1 MKRNW
6 GKIAKASLPI
16 LGGAVFLLAVWAV
29 CYVVISNEYLL
40 ASPWESLK
48 AAVSLLGN
56 GGFYKAFFAT
66 LLRAGA
72 AFFLSLAAALPLAV
86 LAFIYPSFGRFLAPM
101 IACFRALPTLAVLL
115 ILLVFLGGNGAAVA
129 VGVTALFPMLYTA
142 FLTALTG
149 VDGKLKEL
157 CLAYEV
163 PLWKQVKGLYLPHAL
178 PKAVSECGAAAS
190 FSLKITVSAE
200 ILAVTFQSVGG
211 WMQEAR
217 LSAELATL
225 TALTL
230 LVCLVGIAVESGF
243 CALSRA
249 LERRFL

>member
-1 MKRNW
+1 MKRKW
-6 GKIAKASLPI
+6 LKTAKASIPT
-16 LGGAVFLLAVWAV
+16 LGGVVFLLALWAV
-29 CYVVISNEYLL
+29 CYALVGNEYLL

-48 AAVSLLGN
+48 AAFLLLGN
-56 GGFYKAFFAT
+56 GGFYQAFFAT

-72 AFFLSLAAALPLAV
+72 AFSISFAAALPLAV
-86 LAFIYPSFGRFLAPM
+86 LAFAYPVFGRFFTPL
-101 IACFRALPTLAVLL
+101 IACLRSLPTLAVLL

-142 FLTALTG
+142 FLTALIG

-157 CLAYEV
+157 CRAYEV
-163 PLWKQVKGLYLPHAL
+163 PLWKQVKGLYLPYAL
-178 PKAVSECGAAAS
+178 SKAISACGAAFS

-200 ILAVTFQSVGG
+200 ILAFTFQSVGG

-230 LVCLVGIAVESGF
+230 LVCLVGIVVESGF
-243 CALSRA
+243 CALSRV

>member
-6 GKIAKASLPI
+6 AKIAKASLPT
-16 LGGAVFLLAVWAV
+16 LGGVVFLLAVWAV
-29 CYVVISNEYLL
+29 CYAVIGNEYLL

-48 AAVSLLGN
+48 AALSLLGK
-56 GGFYKAFFAT
+56 GGFYIAFFAT
-66 LLRAGA
+66 LLRAFA
-72 AFFLSLAAALPLAV
+72 AFFLSFLAALPLA
-86 LAFIYPSFGRFLAPM
+86 AFAFAFPAFGRFLTPL

-129 VGVTALFPMLYTA
+129 VGVTALLPMLYTA
-142 FLTALTG
+142 FSHALAG

-157 CLAYEV
+157 CRVYEV
-163 PLWKQVKGLYLPHAL
+163 PLWKRIKGLYLPHAL
-178 PKAVSECGAAAS
+178 PKVVSECGAALS
-190 FSLKITVSAE
+190 FALKITVSAE
-200 ILAVTFQSVGG
+200 ILAATFQSVGG

-230 LVCLVGIAVESGF
+230 LVCLTGVVLESGTF
-243 CALSRA
+243 ALARA
-249 LERRFL
+249 IERRYL